1 MEIAGYRYLEMD
13 DGRETEES
21 QQEMVVAEKQD
32 QNSER
37 WMVAEKQRQIAT
49 YELWV
54 RNRR

>member
-1 MEIAGYRYLEMD
+1 MD
-13 DGRETEES
+13 EGRETEES